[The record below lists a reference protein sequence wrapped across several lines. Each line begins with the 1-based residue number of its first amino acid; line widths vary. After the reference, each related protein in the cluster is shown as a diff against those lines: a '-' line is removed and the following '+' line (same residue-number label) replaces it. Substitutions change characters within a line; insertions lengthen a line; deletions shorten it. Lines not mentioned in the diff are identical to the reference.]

1 MNIKSINLALKDVL
15 LKKKIMNK
23 LRDQKRLLENV
34 NHFDYKSI
42 IRFETKS
49 SDFKLIPENFVL
61 YIVFITFTSSNTFF
75 HISDYSGKVVFF
87 YSAGQLG
94 YSGKRKK
101 SRFQIFKE
109 FSRILVS
116 RLKHIKGKPVAIHLT
131 NVKSQKFWIIK
142 RLKRFFFI
150 KSVKIF
156 SSYPH
161 NGCRKKKLRRKKF
174 KKRQKYLK

>member
-75 HISDYSGKVVFF
+75 HISDYSGKG
-87 YSAGQLG
+87 S
-94 YSGKRKK
+94 
-101 SRFQIFKE
+101 
-109 FSRILVS
+109 
-116 RLKHIKGKPVAIHLT
+116 
-131 NVKSQKFWIIK
+131 
-142 RLKRFFFI
+142 
-150 KSVKIF
+150 
-156 SSYPH
+156 
-161 NGCRKKKLRRKKF
+161 
-174 KKRQKYLK
+174 